1 MQHEDIIT
9 SLCQPTAPQLTDLEP
24 HFPHSPGIRAVIFDV
39 YGTLFVSESGDLAT
53 DELRAHSRGAVIRK
67 ALEVVGLPLKGEIS
81 DRELHEF
88 FAGKVEAEQEQVRDL
103 GITHPEVEIR
113 TVWRQFLDYLGGRSL
128 IKGEWNGD
136 LISRLAIEFEFRANP
151 VWPMY
156 HALGAIDMLRGEVK
170 LGIISNAQFF
180 TPLMFNALL
189 GKSPTALGFERDLC
203 FWSFERSEAK
213 PSIRLFQRV
222 LEKLDEA
229 IVPITPQETLYVG
242 NDMLNDMWAADQAG
256 MRTALFAGD
265 ARSLRLRPGEP
276 RCEGLQV
283 DFVITDLY
291 QIVSLLGFTIMD
303 EA

>member
-1 MQHEDIIT
+1 MQNEDIIT
-9 SLCQPTAPQLTDLEP
+9 SLCQPMAPQLTDLEP

-39 YGTLFVSESGDLAT
+39 YGTLFVSEAGDLSTA
-53 DELRAHSRGAVIRK
+53 ELRAQGRGALIRK
-67 ALEVVGLPLKGEIS
+67 ALDIVGLPLKGAFTDE
-81 DRELHEF
+81 ELHDLY
-88 FAGKVEAEQEQVRDL
+88 AAKIAAEQEQVRQL
-103 GITHPEVEIR
+103 GITVPEVEIR
-113 TVWRQFLDYLGGRSL
+113 TVWRQVLDTLGERGL

-151 VWPMY
+151 IWPMY
-156 HALGAIDMLRGEVK
+156 HALGTIEMLKGEVK

-180 TPLMFNALL
+180 TPLAFQALM
-189 GKSPTALGFERDLC
+189 GKSHTALGFERDLC

-213 PSIRLFQRV
+213 PSVRLFQRV
-222 LEKLDEA
+222 LEKLDEG

-265 ARSLRLRPGEP
+265 ARSLRLRNGDP
-276 RCEGLQV
+276 RCDGLQV

-291 QIVSLLGFTIMD
+291 QIVRLLGFTIMD